1 MNQQVY
7 DAAKTL
13 HIVGITVAAGMS
25 LMDFILFR
33 YFWNSA
39 PRQPQES
46 ILIEKI
52 IGRLQRVMSIGM
64 LLTIAAGVT
73 MMVYLHAVWG
83 QQLWLRIKMGIL
95 LLLIINAL
103 SFRRILGK
111 RIHARVT
118 QAQNMQALQ
127 SRSLRSGMTAVQ
139 ITQLVLFL
147 VIFVL
152 SVFRFN

>member
-13 HIVGITVAAGMS
+13 HIAGITVAAGMS
-25 LMDFILFR
+25 LMDLILFR
-33 YFWNSA
+33 YFWNSD
-39 PRQPQES
+39 PRQPQEG

-52 IGRLQRVMSIGM
+52 IGRLQRVMGIGM

-83 QQLWLRIKMGIL
+83 QQLWLRVKMGIL

-111 RIHARVT
+111 RIHARMT
-118 QAQNMQALQ
+118 QEQNVQT
-127 SRSLRSGMTAVQ
+127 LRSGMTAVQ
-139 ITQLVLFL
+139 LTQLVLFL